1 MRYVPINCVKEGMI
15 LGKSLYGRK
24 GELQLAEGVE
34 LHHNYIQ
41 RIKELGY
48 QGIYI
53 IDEISKDIEVA
64 NVISETLKMQTIF
77 TIKTLFTVSRKNDKD
92 NFDNILEQTK
102 RQVDDIIDEILN
114 NKHTLVNIIDLKVF
128 DDYTYYHSV
137 NVAVLS
143 IIIGVRLKLTRDKL
157 YELGM
162 SAILHDIGKVFIAKE
177 LLNKKEKLTEEEL
190 NTIREHPKLGYN
202 YLKEKYSLPFSV
214 YQAIYQHHEKYN
226 GKGYPLGLRGKKINL
241 YGKIIAIAD
250 VYDALTSDRSY
261 RKAISPSDAYEYIMG
276 QAGISFDVD
285 LVTIFTRSIAA
296 YPVGTFVKLSN
307 GLIGLVVKNNSDFIL
322 RPKVKIINSDGSY
335 YYINLRDER
344 YDVTILG
351 IVEM

>member
-162 SAILHDIGKVFIAKE
+162 SAILHDIGKVFMTKSF
-177 LLNKKEKLTEEEL
+177 L
-190 NTIREHPKLGYN
+190 IR
-202 YLKEKYSLPFSV
+202 
-214 YQAIYQHHEKYN
+214 
-226 GKGYPLGLRGKKINL
+226 
-241 YGKIIAIAD
+241 
-250 VYDALTSDRSY
+250 
-261 RKAISPSDAYEYIMG
+261 RK
-276 QAGISFDVD
+276 
-285 LVTIFTRSIAA
+285 
-296 YPVGTFVKLSN
+296 N
-307 GLIGLVVKNNSDFIL
+307 
-322 RPKVKIINSDGSY
+322 
-335 YYINLRDER
+335 
-344 YDVTILG
+344 
-351 IVEM
+351 